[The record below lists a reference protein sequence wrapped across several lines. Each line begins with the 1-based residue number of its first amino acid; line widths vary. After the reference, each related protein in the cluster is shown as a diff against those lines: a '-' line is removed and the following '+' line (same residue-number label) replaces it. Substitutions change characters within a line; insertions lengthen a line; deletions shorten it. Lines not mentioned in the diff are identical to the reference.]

1 MSRELTRQE
10 KTAIRSACDSVGVP
24 TMTRTLAACCWTA
37 PCYMLEQVLDGRLL
51 PLFPRG
57 GAAP

>member
-1 MSRELTRQE
+1 MSRELSRQE
-10 KTAIRSACDSVGVP
+10 KTAIRKLVTKWCANYDKDYGCLPLD
-24 TMTRTLAACCWTA
+24 C
-37 PCYMLEQVLDGRLL
+37 PCYMLDGRLL